1 MFVTYIWREL
11 RRRWRQ
17 TVLATLG
24 LAVGVGLVVA
34 VTSFASG
41 VGEAQQQVLHSLYGV
56 GTDIT
61 VTKEEKFE
69 GGGPQRFDMNPG
81 SRSNQGK
88 RFSREMVRAAPG
100 QGSMA
105 ASSVTTVASLDGVER
120 AAGALVLHATKVDG
134 KFAEAVDQ
142 GAPRSA
148 GSQPRPTA
156 SQAPLEF
163 SSFTLTGVDVSQ
175 GALGPLSGGEIVTGR
190 TLTTADASAKVAVI
204 GRAYAEQ
211 NNLTVGSTVTLSGAA
226 YKVVGVV
233 SPATSGSSS
242 SGVFIPLKLAQQLSD
257 NEGQVNQIFVKAQS
271 ADGIAAVKTSIKGA
285 LADTTVTTAADLA
298 GQVSGSLKSAS
309 ALATTLG
316 VWIAV
321 IAVVAAFTVVIL
333 LTMAAVSRRV
343 REFGTLKALGWRTSR
358 IVAQV
363 MGEAFVQGVLGA
375 VAGVLLGV
383 AGAKLIAR
391 FSPALQASLGG
402 AMGGP
407 GRPGGGRAA
416 LAQAAQNVSVD
427 LTAPI
432 SPSLI
437 LLAVGIA
444 LLGGLLAGAFGGWRA
459 ARLRPA
465 DALRK
470 VD

>member
-1 MFVTYIWREL
+1 M
-11 RRRWRQ
+11 
-17 TVLATLG
+17 
-24 LAVGVGLVVA
+24 
-34 VTSFASG
+34 
-41 VGEAQQQVLHSLYGV
+41 
-56 GTDIT
+56 
-61 VTKEEKFE
+61 
-69 GGGPQRFDMNPG
+69 
-81 SRSNQGK
+81 
-88 RFSREMVRAAPG
+88 
-100 QGSMA
+100 
-105 ASSVTTVASLDGVER
+105 
-120 AAGALVLHATKVDG
+120 
-134 KFAEAVDQ
+134 
-142 GAPRSA
+142 
-148 GSQPRPTA
+148 
-156 SQAPLEF
+156 
-163 SSFTLTGVDVSQ
+163 
-175 GALGPLSGGEIVTGR
+175 SGGEIVTGR

-444 LLGGLLAGAFGGWRA
+444 LLGGSSPAPSVAGVPHGCV
-459 ARLRPA
+459 RPT
-465 DALRK
+465 L
-470 VD
+470 